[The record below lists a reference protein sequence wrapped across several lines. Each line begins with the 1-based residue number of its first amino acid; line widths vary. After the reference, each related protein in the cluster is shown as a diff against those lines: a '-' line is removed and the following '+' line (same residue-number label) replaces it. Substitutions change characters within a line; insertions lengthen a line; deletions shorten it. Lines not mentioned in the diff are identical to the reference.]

1 MDSYKQISMTKLL
14 LINQESERLR
24 FRKIQHS
31 DFSVWLTFH
40 QDPRTSQYWE
50 GLPLEPKTACQQDF
64 ERTFYRYQNNL
75 GGKLALTLKET
86 GNIVGLCGL
95 LVQEVDGKKELEIAY
110 SRLPK
115 YWKHGYAIEAATA
128 CKEYAQANKLSNS
141 LISIVH
147 VDNIPS
153 QKVAIKNGMDLDT
166 STDYN
171 GNPVHIYR
179 IAI

>member
-1 MDSYKQISMTKLL
+1 MDSYEQISMKKLL
-14 LINQESERLR
+14 LVNQESERLR
-24 FRKIQHS
+24 FRKIQQS
-31 DFSVWLTFH
+31 DFSAWLIFH
-40 QDPRTSQYWE
+40 QDPRTSQFWE

-95 LVQEVDGKKELEIAY
+95 LVQEVDDKKELEIAY
-110 SRLPK
+110 SLLPK
-115 YWKHGYAIEAATA
+115 YWKNGYALEAAAT
-128 CKEYAQANKLSNS
+128 CKRYAQANKLGNS
-141 LISIVH
+141 LISIIH

-153 QKVAIKNGMDLDT
+153 QMVAIKNGMTLDS
-166 STDYN
+166 STEYN